1 MKSHVWR
8 LSMVMKKNLMALLGI
23 AFIVA
28 TVATGLFYGLVA
40 GKLNRAVTSEPGSV
54 VVAARELKP
63 GAVLTASDVKL
74 APKSGTDALVDGFS
88 AAEEV
93 EGLVVMTA
101 VDAGQPL
108 TRSEL
113 VSRESSHGA
122 ALGVPSG
129 LRAVSIHVTDSAG
142 VVRML
147 KRGSRVDTQ
156 LVYTRS
162 KKPGNSTVVQTI
174 LQDLEVLGVEAE
186 PEVTPG
192 RPPLPVVTLLAE
204 PAEADAL
211 AVADAAARIRLLLRH
226 PLDDQLTKR
235 PPVVLAGVMKN
246 PPKQD
251 PQRLRTSHPGGSPA
265 SQAAAKPVRTATVR
279 SEP

>member
-40 GKLNRAVTSEPGSV
+40 GKLNRAVTSEPSSI

-74 APKSGTDALVDGFS
+74 APKSGADVLVNGFS
-88 AAEEV
+88 AAKEV

-108 TRSEL
+108 TRSVL

-122 ALGVPSG
+122 ALGVPPG

-162 KKPGNSTVVQTI
+162 KKPGSSTVVQTI

-204 PAEADAL
+204 PEEADAL

-235 PPVVLAGVMKN
+235 PPVVLAGVMKS

-265 SQAAAKPVRTATVR
+265 SQAVAKPVRTATVH